1 MPRGTCLTAHEK
13 TVIDNLYATKEPVIK
28 IAKILNRSI
37 TAVRQ
42 YVNHK
47 TYSKPAMKR
56 GRKEVLSPRTKRQI
70 TKVAANK
77 CYSSTKIKAFLNL
90 SCSVRTVQKTLK
102 NSEFLVYKKFS
113 TVTPLSD
120 LHKGHRVAWSEPKLE
135 WNNEWRQIIFSD
147 EKKFNLDGPDGL
159 AYYYHDIRTVER
171 SHIKRQ
177 FGGGG
182 VMVWAA
188 IGWNGRTA
196 IRVIE
201 STMDAIDYQ
210 EVLRS
215 TLLPKI
221 NEIAEGRPIF
231 QQDNAPVHS
240 ARSTKDWLGRRR
252 ITVIDWP
259 ARSPDLNPIE
269 NCWGWL
275 TRQVYADGKQ
285 FHTKDELKAGILKA
299 WEKMPQEYIQ
309 KLFESMPRRVASVVE
324 AGGCFVGY

>member
-1 MPRGTCLTAHEK
+1 MPRGKCLTDDEK
-13 TVIDNLYATKEPVIK
+13 NVIDCLFASKEPVIK
-28 IAKILNRSI
+28 IAKMLNRSI

-42 YVNHK
+42 YVNHI

-56 GRKEVLSPRTKRQI
+56 GRKEALSPRTKRQI
-70 TKVAANK
+70 IRVAANK
-77 CYSSTKIKAFLNL
+77 CYSSTKIKAFLKL
-90 SCSVRTVQKTLK
+90 SCSVTTVQLALR

-113 TVTPLSD
+113 TMTPLSD
-120 LHKGHRVAWSEPKLE
+120 RHKHDRIAWSQPKLAWDDE
-135 WNNEWRQIIFSD
+135 WQRLIFSD

-177 FGGGG
+177 FGGGS

-215 TLLPKI
+215 TLLPKLR
-221 NEIAEGRPIF
+221 EIAEGGPIF

-240 ARSTKDWLGRRR
+240 ARSTKGWFQRKR

-275 TRQVYADGKQ
+275 TRQVYEDGRQ
-285 FHTKDELKAGILKA
+285 FYSKIDLEAAILEA
-299 WEKMPQEYIQ
+299 WEKMPQEYVQ
-309 KLFESMPRRVASVVE
+309 KLFNSMPNRVASVVE
-324 AGGCFVGY
+324 AGGCFIGY